1 MNWLFSNLLAQS
13 DAGEDIAK
21 IVSEMN
27 NGTTTPQ
34 SAIER
39 PAELSG
45 NWLSSE
51 YHFPEAASTFTS
63 NIDWLYMFVFWVCV
77 IFFAAIVGVM
87 IYFCIKYRRKGDLI
101 DPQPSSSHNTTLEIA
116 WSVGPSFLLVI
127 IFIVGAQG
135 FFDMRIPRADAE
147 EIQVTASRW
156 NWKFTYPDGDS
167 SAELHLV
174 NKRPTKLV
182 LQSTDVLHSLY
193 IPAFRQK
200 TDVVPGRYTYFYV
213 VPNKQGDYRLSC
225 TEYCGDKHSNMRTL
239 CRVHA
244 TAAARKADTQWIEA
258 EYTPWENGERLYKI
272 NCSGCH
278 NIEKAGTGPAFGGLW
293 GKTENL
299 VTGTV
304 KVDENYI
311 IRSIE
316 YPDKDIVK
324 GYGPPSKMNSFKGK
338 FTPEQLNYLIAFI
351 KSPAKQPEVEST
363 PAEEDGDGE

>member
-116 WSVGPSFLLVI
+116 WSVGPL
-127 IFIVGAQG
+127 
-135 FFDMRIPRADAE
+135 
-147 EIQVTASRW
+147 
-156 NWKFTYPDGDS
+156 
-167 SAELHLV
+167 
-174 NKRPTKLV
+174 
-182 LQSTDVLHSLY
+182 SL
-193 IPAFRQK
+193 I
-200 TDVVPGRYTYFYV
+200 
-213 VPNKQGDYRLSC
+213 
-225 TEYCGDKHSNMRTL
+225 H
-239 CRVHA
+239 
-244 TAAARKADTQWIEA
+244 I
-258 EYTPWENGERLYKI
+258 
-272 NCSGCH
+272 
-278 NIEKAGTGPAFGGLW
+278 
-293 GKTENL
+293 
-299 VTGTV
+299 
-304 KVDENYI
+304 
-311 IRSIE
+311 
-316 YPDKDIVK
+316 
-324 GYGPPSKMNSFKGK
+324 
-338 FTPEQLNYLIAFI
+338 
-351 KSPAKQPEVEST
+351 
-363 PAEEDGDGE
+363 